1 MHKKKA
7 ALLLLTTVLLIF
19 TPVLAQ
25 ESGTE
30 KCKNVKY
37 RSLCYTLAAQ
47 AEKNGDLCEGIA
59 DEYESQQCR
68 EIVNQSNNDFF
79 DLVFPSAL
87 LGAALLFA
95 VSFYILRKK
104 FSSKARIGRI
114 ADYIA
119 KWKSN
124 GYDEPAITSTL
135 AGRGFSK
142 GEIDKAYGRI
152 GGMEKR

>member
-1 MHKKKA
+1 M
-7 ALLLLTTVLLIF
+7 
-19 TPVLAQ
+19 
-25 ESGTE
+25 
-30 KCKNVKY
+30 
-37 RSLCYTLAAQ
+37 CYTLAAQ
-47 AEKNGDLCEGIA
+47 AENNGDLCDGIA

-68 EIVNQSNNDFF
+68 EIVKQSNNDIFN
-79 DLVFPSAL
+79 LIFPSAIL
-87 LGAALLFA
+87 AAALLFA
-95 VSFYILRKK
+95 VSFYILRRK

-135 AGRGFSK
+135 ASRGFSK

-152 GGMEKR
+152 RGMEKR